1 MKRLLV
7 FVPLL
12 AVFLSSCNHSGN
24 SSRLPESVTMSKEVL
39 LDKIKGGWA
48 GQTIG
53 CSYGGPTEFDF
64 KGGMITNYTP
74 IPWPD
79 GYIKWWYETSPSLY
93 DDVYMDLTFV
103 GGIRPSRP
111 RCPGGFHRDGFRN
124 GRIPP
129 VARKPGG
136 PL

>member
-24 SSRLPESVTMSKEVL
+24 SSRLSESVTMSKEVL

-79 GYIKWWYETSPSLY
+79 ISN
-93 DDVYMDLTFV
+93 
-103 GGIRPSRP
+103 GGTKLP
-111 RCPGGFHRDGFRN
+111 RVCTTMC
-124 GRIPP
+124 IWT
-129 VARKPGG
+129 
-136 PL
+136 

>member
-64 KGGMITNYTP
+64 KGGMITNYTRSRGRTV
-74 IPWPD
+74 I
-79 GYIKWWYETSPSLY
+79 SN
-93 DDVYMDLTFV
+93 
-103 GGIRPSRP
+103 GGTKLP
-111 RCPGGFHRDGFRN
+111 RVCTTMC
-124 GRIPP
+124 IWT
-129 VARKPGG
+129 
-136 PL
+136 

>member
-48 GQTIG
+48 GQTI
-53 CSYGGPTEFDF
+53 
-64 KGGMITNYTP
+64 
-74 IPWPD
+74 
-79 GYIKWWYETSPSLY
+79 
-93 DDVYMDLTFV
+93 
-103 GGIRPSRP
+103 
-111 RCPGGFHRDGFRN
+111 
-124 GRIPP
+124 
-129 VARKPGG
+129 
-136 PL
+136 

>member
-53 CSYGGPTEFDF
+53 CSYGGPTEFDLQGRHDYELHPASRGRTVISN
-64 KGGMITNYTP
+64 GGT
-74 IPWPD
+74 
-79 GYIKWWYETSPSLY
+79 KL
-93 DDVYMDLTFV
+93 
-103 GGIRPSRP
+103 P
-111 RCPGGFHRDGFRN
+111 RVCTTMC
-124 GRIPP
+124 IWT
-129 VARKPGG
+129 
-136 PL
+136 